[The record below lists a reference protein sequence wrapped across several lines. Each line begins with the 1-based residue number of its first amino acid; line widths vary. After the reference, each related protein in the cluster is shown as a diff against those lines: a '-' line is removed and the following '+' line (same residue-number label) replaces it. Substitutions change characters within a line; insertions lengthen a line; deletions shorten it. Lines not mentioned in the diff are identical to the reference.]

1 MHKEVIEL
9 RVRNHPG
16 VMSHITGL
24 FTRRAFN
31 IEGILC
37 GPIGDGEE
45 SRIFLLVNEDQ
56 RLPQLIKQTQK
67 LQDVITVQQ
76 RRDYD
81 QTLFYRL
88 HEFIDAPTRKS
99 DG

>member
-9 RVRNHPG
+9 RVKNHAG

-67 LQDVITVQQ
+67 LHDVVTVQQ
-76 RRDYD
+76 RPNYD
-81 QTLFYRL
+81 QSLFYRL
-88 HEFIDAPTRKS
+88 HEFVEAPNETSRP
-99 DG
+99 